1 MMNVMW
7 DLVWTR
13 GGRIVLGAL
22 ALAVVLTSGAG
33 ARREATAAPTL
44 PASRLTEA
52 TASGLTVQGVERQLL
67 SVLSQVE
74 TLPMSATS
82 ATSGTAPAP
91 SVNTTALLNQL
102 AGLSAQ
108 LQGAEGLSRQIDN
121 QNAALGLLLQSRVD
135 VGASI
140 DKISAD
146 LQLNLDQLEANVNAT
161 VNANVDASV
170 GGITLTVKA
179 SADQIKADL
188 GAQADRLLVDI
199 TADLDV
205 IKVVTLHARAH
216 VDAQRLK
223 VTLHAL
229 VTKLNLDLAA
239 VLRDLKVLAKADVK
253 AALAASAR
261 LRANITAQVNGVR
274 AQALAGLDGRIRLQ
288 QTTITALTGRLDGT
302 LSSVSGSLTGIQRQL
317 AGAV

>member
-7 DLVWTR
+7 DLMRAR
-13 GGRIVLGAL
+13 GGRIVLGTL
-22 ALAVVLTSGAG
+22 ALAVVLASGVGAG
-33 ARREATAAPTL
+33 RGPTAARTL
-44 PASRLTEA
+44 PAQRLTEA
-52 TASGLTVQGVERQLL
+52 TTSGLTAQGVERQLL

-74 TLPMSATS
+74 TLPVSATS

-91 SVNTTALLNQL
+91 SVNTTALLKQL

-108 LQGAEGLSRQIDN
+108 LQGAEGVSRQIDN
-121 QNAALGLLLQSRVD
+121 QNAALGLLLQARVD

-146 LQLNLDQLEANVNAT
+146 LQINLDQLEANVNAT

-199 TADLDV
+199 KADLDV

-229 VTKLNLDLAA
+229 ITKLNLDLAA

-274 AQALAGLDGRIRLQ
+274 AQALAGADGRIRLRQ
-288 QTTITALTGRLDGT
+288 ATITALTNRLDGT
-302 LSSVSGSLTGIQRQL
+302 LSSVSSSLTGIQRQL